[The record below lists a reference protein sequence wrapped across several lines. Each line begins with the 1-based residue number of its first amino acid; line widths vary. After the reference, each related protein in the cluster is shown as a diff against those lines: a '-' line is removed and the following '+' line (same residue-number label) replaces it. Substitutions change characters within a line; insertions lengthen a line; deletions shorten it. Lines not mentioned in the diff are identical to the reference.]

1 MVAVYQ
7 GKEQDQC
14 KTMKVAQSEFQLLPD
29 LYPMKELED
38 REQLLEAGDVLT
50 STTHGGR
57 WWVILLPLE
66 LAEGDPENQ
75 RTKGKL

>member
-29 LYPMKELED
+29 LYPMKELEG

-50 STTHGGR
+50 PTTHGER

-66 LAEGDPENQ
+66 SAEGDPENQ